1 MCGWLLLLYSLYQQ
15 CFVGLDVFS
24 VQNHHG
30 EMFPQVPGVAGVM
43 EIPDLG
49 YQGVN
54 FT

>member
-30 EMFPQVPGVAGVM
+30 EMFPQVAGVM